1 MEAAENMM
9 EVFKL
14 SVQVE
19 SLDEE
24 VKAIESQL
32 DLKDYYD
39 IKRPSVVF
47 FT

>member
-1 MEAAENMM
+1 MNVEAAENMM

-24 VKAIESQL
+24 VKAIES
-32 DLKDYYD
+32 
-39 IKRPSVVF
+39 
-47 FT
+47 